1 MHGVAQAQGASV
13 ALLYSQT
20 ADIWSDGV
28 GTIGAHKKAI
38 YLALRHLQLPVD
50 VVVEE
55 DATSGALTRLNYTAL
70 YITEAHVTDAAGAA
84 IAEWVK
90 QGGTVFATAGAGL
103 RNEFNASNSAMATLL
118 GVAETA
124 TRSCAHSSGEIHWL
138 KDDLPFTQPLEHVSG
153 AAGSATATMPALG
166 RVSVFSAAATTTT
179 LAKFAGSGLSAVV
192 QSSVGRGHAIYAGF
206 LPGLSYFFPAI
217 PRRPADRG
225 ATDLNMNHFV
235 PHEFDVAAREM
246 IGLGAKAAGARS
258 PVVASE
264 PLVESGVITAVAPH
278 HGTAVPLIN
287 WASRPISNLTVQ
299 LNFGVEFAHAHLSS
313 GAALTRSTGAD
324 GATVFSL
331 DLAVADA
338 IVLR

>member
-13 ALLYSQT
+13 ALLYSQS

-55 DATSGALTRLNYTAL
+55 DAVSGALKRLNYTVL

-84 IAEWVK
+84 IARWVK
-90 QGGTVFATAGAGL
+90 HGGTVFATAGAGL
-103 RNEFNASNSAMATLL
+103 RNEFNASNAAMSTLL

-124 TRSCAHSSGEIHWL
+124 THSSDELHWL
-138 KDDLPFTQPLEHVSG
+138 KDDLPFAEPLEHVHG
-153 AAGSATATMPALG
+153 VAGSAAASMPALG
-166 RVSVFSAAATTTT
+166 RVSVSSAAATTTT
-179 LAKFAGSGLSAVV
+179 LARFAGSGLPAVV

-235 PHEFDVAAREM
+235 PHEFELAAREM

-264 PLVESGVITAVAPH
+264 PLVETGVITAVAPH

-287 WASRPISNLTVQ
+287 WASKPISNLTVQ
-299 LNFGVEFAHAHLSS
+299 LNFGVEFSHAHLSS
-313 GAALTRSTGAD
+313 GAALTHSASAD